1 MLELLLLDLSI
12 TDILSPKMV
21 ELVIVFVRAD
31 PHAHG
36 RNRTNEFAALCPFSG
51 LPDMGTIWIKYIP
64 QTKLVELKALKYYLM
79 SFRNVGIFQEAVTS
93 RIYQD
98 LHALLNPEALIV
110 RTRYATRGGIDTNC
124 TITSDDQS

>member
-1 MLELLLLDLSI
+1 MPSGFPSDF
-12 TDILSPKMV
+12 K
-21 ELVIVFVRAD
+21 ELVRSRTDLVALIGESVALSARSG
-31 PHAHG
+31 G
-36 RNRTNEFAALCPFSG
+36 REFAALCPFSG

-110 RTRYATRGGIDTNC
+110 RTRYATRGGIDTTC